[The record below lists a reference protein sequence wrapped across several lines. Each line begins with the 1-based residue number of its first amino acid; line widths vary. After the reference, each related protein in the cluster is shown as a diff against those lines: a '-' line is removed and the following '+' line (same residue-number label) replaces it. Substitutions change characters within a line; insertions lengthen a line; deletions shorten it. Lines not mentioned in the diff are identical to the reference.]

1 MIFAILK
8 ARSTGTHKRKQAYLL
23 PLQSVPT
30 PHFSRMFYP
39 SCPSYVRRWTLPK
52 LEQVASRHE
61 LGYSSGKTQPQQ
73 TRPRENK
80 KHMKP
85 AEGSTVIG
93 KSVVIRGELSGSEDL
108 YIDGDVEGTVTLPE
122 SRLTIGPNARAKADI
137 HVRDVIVF
145 GHLTGN
151 IQATGRVDL
160 RQSAIVNGDIL
171 AGRLSIEESA
181 VLTGR
186 VELKVTSEVPKP
198 ATPAVAVPPPAQP
211 SASLFSQ
218 PKA

>member
-1 MIFAILK
+1 
-8 ARSTGTHKRKQAYLL
+8 
-23 PLQSVPT
+23 
-30 PHFSRMFYP
+30 
-39 SCPSYVRRWTLPK
+39 
-52 LEQVASRHE
+52 
-61 LGYSSGKTQPQQ
+61 
-73 TRPRENK
+73 
-80 KHMKP
+80 MKP

-93 KSVVIRGELSGSEDL
+93 KSVIIRGELSGNEDL

-122 SRLTIGPNARAKADI
+122 SRLTVGPNARVRADLSARE
-137 HVRDVIVF
+137 VVIF

-160 RQSAIVNGDIL
+160 RQSALVKGDIL

-186 VELKVTSEVPKP
+186 VELKGTPEAPKSSVP
-198 ATPAVAVPPPAQP
+198 ATTVTEEATP
-211 SASLFSQ
+211 LFSQ